1 MEIYDRCVSLC
12 GALMTNY
19 QSRGYCNIDQSY
31 IVEPLRKYYKIIQ
44 VGQYQRSVHA
54 FIDKKTG
61 DVYKPAGWNG
71 PAKIA
76 RFNLVKEF
84 DEVLQKADC
93 FGSYLYLR

>member
-1 MEIYDRCVSLC
+1 MEMFERCKALC
-12 GALMTNY
+12 DALMLNY
-19 QSRGYCNIDQSY
+19 ESRGYNSNQGY
-31 IVEPLRKYYKIIQ
+31 TVEVLRKYYKIIA
-44 VGQYQRSVHA
+44 VGQHQRSVHA

-76 RFNLVKEF
+76 RFNLVEQF
-84 DEVLQKADC
+84 DEVLEKADC